1 MKQSQLLPLV
11 RSRLQAMLN
20 GYIQHPA
27 LAEEIDRY
35 VVPPGL
41 GDRAGICGALALAER
56 AYSA

>member
-1 MKQSQLLPLV
+1 M
-11 RSRLQAMLN
+11 
-20 GYIQHPA
+20 
-27 LAEEIDRY
+27 DRY